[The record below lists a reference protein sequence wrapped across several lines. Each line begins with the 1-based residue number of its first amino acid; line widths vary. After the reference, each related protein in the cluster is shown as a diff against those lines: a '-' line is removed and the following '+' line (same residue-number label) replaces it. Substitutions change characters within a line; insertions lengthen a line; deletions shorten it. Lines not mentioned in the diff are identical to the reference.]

1 MTVMMFLEKC
11 KATRFPF
18 KGQDAIQYASFESE
32 HAWFRPPKIAVHYE
46 RIISVYTFHS
56 NRGRSNNCCL

>member
-1 MTVMMFLEKC
+1 MMVMMFLEKC

-18 KGQDAIQYASFESE
+18 KGQDVIQYSSFESE

-46 RIISVYTFHS
+46 RIISVYTFHC
-56 NRGRSNNCCL
+56 NRGRSNNHCL